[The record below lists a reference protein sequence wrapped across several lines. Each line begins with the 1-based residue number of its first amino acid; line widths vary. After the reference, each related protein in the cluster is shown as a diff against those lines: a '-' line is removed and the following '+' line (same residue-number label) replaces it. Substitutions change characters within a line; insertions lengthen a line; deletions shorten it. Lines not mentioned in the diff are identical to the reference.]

1 MSEREERARKM
12 AHHRFS
18 ADTSNSPLST
28 RTDTALLESSAPT
41 EYSSLVHSQSTPI
54 HIRTATSTHSP
65 SDPQSPQ
72 VQGQGDSIMSVR
84 NLSCDQKTPRTDLKS
99 TLSSSYRDPIAAG
112 SQSTLGSTLQPSM
125 TQEATDRAGEGQ
137 AAAPQ
142 ADRISTA
149 SSNAPQEKHHDLRR
163 IWRKHGF
170 DMPPSDAQLG
180 FWCLLLF
187 VTLHGFGMQLP
198 ALLGLP
204 FYVLCGVRA
213 IIYPLS

>member
-12 AHHRFS
+12 AHRRFS

-65 SDPQSPQ
+65 SDHQSPEL
-72 VQGQGDSIMSVR
+72 QGQGDSIMSVR
-84 NLSCDQKTPRTDLKS
+84 NLSCDQKTPRTDIKS
-99 TLSSSYRDPIAAG
+99 TLSSSYHDPIAAG

-125 TQEATDRAGEGQ
+125 TQEATAGEGQ
-137 AAAPQ
+137 ASATQ

-180 FWCLLLF
+180 FCCLLLF